1 MFRPLRWLWGTPQG
15 CVGLAWGWGPS
26 SSSPGRAVPCL
37 WLAPRSPQLS
47 APSSQ
52 PPAPQQ
58 PHWGGQGEA
67 CWASPVGS
75 CTPSAGTSC
84 PKQCV
89 NVLHPF
95 ALSAQRVQVLME
107 QENVGTSLAG
117 RAIPA
122 VSVWLRNESVWVC
135 SWYSF
140 LLVFARAVGS
150 FSLAEKC
157 PDVYKRLTHCCWG
170 YQNGAI
176 QPAAATGRA
185 GHRQSSST
193 EPGSR
198 FVGLKATSSAVPAA
212 RECTLSINQQSIKLL
227 RAV

>member
-67 CWASPVGS
+67 CRASPVGS

-150 FSLAEKC
+150 FSLA
-157 PDVYKRLTHCCWG
+157 
-170 YQNGAI
+170 
-176 QPAAATGRA
+176 
-185 GHRQSSST
+185 
-193 EPGSR
+193 
-198 FVGLKATSSAVPAA
+198 
-212 RECTLSINQQSIKLL
+212 
-227 RAV
+227 